1 LQYSKSVDLLIQPT
15 LMFKHHR
22 YPRAIILQ
30 AVYFKLRF
38 TLSYRDVEELLKI
51 RGVNVDHSTIQRW
64 VFKFSPL
71 VEGNM
76 NKRKNVVGDS
86 WRMDETYIKVG
97 GKDRYLYR
105 AVDKQGNT
113 VDFLLTKRRMK
124 GSAQKFLNKAIGNNG
139 KPRLINID
147 KSGANTEAI
156 RIVNRYSLTFK
167 KIKIRRVKYLNNIVE
182 QDHRTI
188 KRRISITTGF
198 KEFESAQRTLAGIEI
213 INIIR
218 KNQIVN
224 PRSSW
229 FATFKSLAA

>member
-1 LQYSKSVDLLIQPT
+1 
-15 LMFKHHR
+15 MFKRHR
-22 YPRAIILQ
+22 YPKAIILQ

-38 TLSYRDVEELLKI
+38 TLSYRDVEELLEI
-51 RGVNVDHSTIQRW
+51 RGVKVDHSTIQRW
-64 VFKFSPL
+64 VFKFSL
-71 VEGNM
+71 FVESNM
-76 NKRKNVVGDS
+76 NKRKNVVGNS

-147 KSGANTEAI
+147 KSGANTQAI
-156 RIVNRYSLTFK
+156 RIVNQYSLTFK
-167 KIKIRRVKYLNNIVE
+167 KIRIRRVKYLNNIVE

-188 KRRISITTGF
+188 KRRIAITTGF

-213 INIIR
+213 VNIIR

-224 PRSSW
+224 PRRSW